1 MRSTIQ
7 SIPDIGARTSRAP
20 AVAGVLGRL
29 PTWVAIVALAACSS
43 PVSMPQPTRPP
54 SMPSPSSSPSLPSP
68 SSRSTPSPSQ
78 PSVPSSSRDSIPSPT
93 RSQDPSGQSE
103 PGRPGSP
110 EQGPSGPIPTPGDR
124 RGERPSGDPGAERP
138 DAGTPDGGTPED
150 SKPGS
155 EGADQPQS
163 GDDGWESSNEDPGDP
178 GLPGIPQPPGSEAG
192 GPRDGEAGGLPG
204 SESDEDPQAG
214 DGPRGIPGAQGE
226 FEDAIGVLD
235 GQILAER
242 ADVRVRRN
250 ETAGQ
255 HGRVALPSGGDEDER
270 GTPTPSSG
278 DADSTERGAMP
289 EGEGRRRPG
298 NRPPQAP
305 PPVPAA
311 PVPPDVADARDD
323 DVVCRQLREAAIAE
337 TDTDLRE
344 GLWEDYRRLG
354 CGK

>member
-1 MRSTIQ
+1 M
-7 SIPDIGARTSRAP
+7 
-20 AVAGVLGRL
+20 
-29 PTWVAIVALAACSS
+29 
-43 PVSMPQPTRPP
+43 
-54 SMPSPSSSPSLPSP
+54 
-68 SSRSTPSPSQ
+68 
-78 PSVPSSSRDSIPSPT
+78 
-93 RSQDPSGQSE
+93 
-103 PGRPGSP
+103 
-110 EQGPSGPIPTPGDR
+110 PIPTPGDR
-124 RGERPSGDPGAERP
+124 PGERPSSDPAAGRP
-138 DAGTPDGGTPED
+138 DAGTPDGGTPGD
-150 SKPGS
+150 SRPGS
-155 EGADQPQS
+155 DGADLPQS
-163 GDDGWESSNEDPGDP
+163 GDDDGWESSNEDPGDP
-178 GLPGIPQPPGSEAG
+178 GLPGVPEPPGSEGDGDLDGATGLPGSEAG
-192 GPRDGEAGGLPG
+192 GPHDGEAGGLPG
-204 SESDEDPQAG
+204 SESDGSPQAG
-214 DGPRGIPGAQGE
+214 DEPRGTPGAQGE

-255 HGRVALPSGGDEDER
+255 HGPVALPSGGDEDSP

-298 NRPPQAP
+298 SRPPQAP